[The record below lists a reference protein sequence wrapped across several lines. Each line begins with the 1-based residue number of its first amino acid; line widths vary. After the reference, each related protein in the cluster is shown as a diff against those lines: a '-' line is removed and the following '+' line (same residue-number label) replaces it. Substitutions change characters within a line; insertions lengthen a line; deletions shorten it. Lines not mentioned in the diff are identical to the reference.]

1 MSGDVLDLV
10 VVGAGPT
17 GLAIGAA
24 ARKAGLDAVLVEKG
38 SLANSIREFPTDM
51 EFFTTRDKL
60 EIAGVSFTIPGTK
73 PTRREAL
80 AYYRAVAEQ
89 WQLPVVLR
97 EQVLGAEREA
107 DGVWT
112 VSSRRREGIAVTR
125 RSRAVA
131 LATGYWDQPRRL
143 GVPGDELPWVSARYR
158 EPWGHVGETVVI
170 VGAGNSACEAAL
182 DCWRH
187 GVRVVM
193 VHRGSEVKPTIKY
206 WLKPDIENRI
216 DEGSIEALFE
226 TEVQG
231 FVEGGVLVR
240 GAAGERL
247 IACDAAYI
255 LIGYTIDTELLRRCG
270 VALDPDTLV
279 PEHDPSTGETNQA
292 GLYVAGTLRAGRATD
307 RIFIENS
314 RAHGEQIIG
323 HLVSQRGG

>member
-24 ARKAGLDAVLVEKG
+24 AREAGLDVVLLEKG
-38 SLANSIREFPTDM
+38 SLVNSIREFPTDM

-60 EIAGVSFTIPGTK
+60 EIAAVPFTIPGTK

-80 AYYRAVAEQ
+80 AYYRAVSEQ
-89 WQLPVVLR
+89 WRLPVVLR
-97 EQVLGAEREA
+97 EQVISAERES

-112 VSSRRREGIAVTR
+112 VSSRRRDGIEIIR

-143 GVPGDELPWVSARYR
+143 GVPGEDLPWVSVRYL
-158 EPWGHVGETVVI
+158 EPWAHVGETVVI

-193 VHRGSEVKPTIKY
+193 VHRGAEVKPTIKY
-206 WLKPDIENRI
+206 WVKPDIENRI
-216 DEGSIEALFE
+216 EEGSIEALFD

-231 FVEGGVLVR
+231 FVDGGVLVR

-247 IACDAAYI
+247 IACDAAYV

-270 VALDPDTLV
+270 VELDPGTLV
-279 PEHDPSTGETNQA
+279 PAHDPSTGETNQP

-314 RAHGEQIIG
+314 RTHGEQIVG
-323 HLVSQRGG
+323 DLARHRRG

>member
-1 MSGDVLDLV
+1 MSDDVLDLV

-24 ARKAGLDAVLVEKG
+24 AREAGLDVVLLEKG

-60 EIAGVSFTIPGTK
+60 EIAGVPFTIPGTK

-97 EQVLGAEREA
+97 DQVIGAQLEA
-107 DGVWT
+107 DGIWT
-112 VSSRRREGIAVTR
+112 VRSRRRDGIEITR
-125 RSRAVA
+125 RTLAVA

-143 GVPGDELPWVSARYR
+143 GVAGEDLPWVSARYR
-158 EPWGHVGETVVI
+158 EPWAHVGETVVI

-182 DCWRH
+182 DCRRH

-193 VHRGSEVKPTIKY
+193 IHRGSEVKPTIKY
-206 WLKPDIENRI
+206 WVKPDIENRI

-226 TEVQG
+226 SEVQG

-240 GAAGERL
+240 GTAGERL
-247 IACDAAYI
+247 IACEAAYV
-255 LIGYTIDTELLRRCG
+255 LIGYTIDTDLLRRCG
-270 VALDPDTLV
+270 VELDPTSLV
-279 PEHDPSTGETNQA
+279 PHHDPETGETNQP

-314 RAHGEQIIG
+314 RAHGDQIVG
-323 HLVSQRGG
+323 HLLSRRLG